1 MNRVSVETN
10 KEGEITMST
19 NAYAM
24 ATTAK
29 EIDDAYQDFHRMLQ
43 IGQREN
49 AIRQALGLLK
59 QDPTRLWNYIRAYT
73 TKEINYRDTS
83 SMLVVNALWN
93 NWKEE
98 NDFSFVV
105 HAVLVLANLPKESSA
120 LDFYNRSVKPH

>member
-1 MNRVSVETN
+1 MS
-10 KEGEITMST
+10 EITMST

-24 ATTAK
+24 ATTTK
-29 EIDDAYQDFHRMLQ
+29 EIDDAYRDFQRMLQ
-43 IGQREN
+43 IGQIEN
-49 AIRQALGLLK
+49 AIKQALGLLK

-73 TKEINYRDTS
+73 SKEINYRDTTS
-83 SMLVVNALWN
+83 LLAVNALWN

-105 HAVLVLANLPKESSA
+105 HAVLILVNLPKESSA

>member
-1 MNRVSVETN
+1 VGSIA
-10 KEGEITMST
+10 EGEIIMST
-19 NAYAM
+19 GTYAT

-29 EIDDAYQDFHRMLQ
+29 EIDDAYRDFQRMLQ

-49 AIRQALGLLK
+49 AIKQALGLLK

-73 TKEINYRDTS
+73 SKETNYRDTTS
-83 SMLVVNALWN
+83 LLAVKALWN

-98 NDFSFVV
+98 NDLSFVV
-105 HAVLVLANLPKESSA
+105 HAVLILVNLPKESSA